1 MSLCKSTME
10 QGLASHR
17 AERHVSCPS
26 EHLLGWTTAGGTC
39 RPTGRDFFI
48 SLSPQGKRKCECK
61 SHYVGDGLDCEPE
74 QLPID
79 RCLQDNG
86 QCHADADCADL
97 HFQGQCGPSTWSSGL
112 GKGLLQNHKEKVL

>member
-1 MSLCKSTME
+1 MPAHRE
-10 QGLASHR
+10 GLF
-17 AERHVSCPS
+17 
-26 EHLLGWTTAGGTC
+26 HL
-39 RPTGRDFFI
+39 